1 MSQTIQLSVPD
12 MTCGHCKASV
22 EKALGE
28 TAGVQSVSVDLP
40 NKKVAVQA
48 EDQVTFDALVQA
60 LDDVGFTGEVA

>member
-28 TAGVQSVSVDLP
+28 IAGVQAVSVDLP
-40 NKKVAVQA
+40 NKTVAVQA
-48 EDQVTFDALVQA
+48 DDQVSVDALVQA
-60 LDDVGFTGEVA
+60 LDEVGFTGEAA

>member
-1 MSQTIQLSVPD
+1 MSQTLALNVPD

-28 TAGVQSVSVDLP
+28 IAGVQAVSVDLP

-48 EDQVTFDALVQA
+48 DDQVSVDTLVQA
-60 LDDVGFTGEVA
+60 LDEVGFTGEAA